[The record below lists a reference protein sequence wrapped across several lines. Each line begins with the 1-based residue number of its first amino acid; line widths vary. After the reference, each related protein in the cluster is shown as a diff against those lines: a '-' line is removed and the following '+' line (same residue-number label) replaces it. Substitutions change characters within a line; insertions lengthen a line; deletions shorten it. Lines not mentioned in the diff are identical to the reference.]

1 MNKPTKTKAF
11 LLFLLFVFTLNA
23 HAQVIDDEKNQNN
36 RENIEQN
43 NNNQDPNE
51 DSEKKHQDNN
61 QTKVNILSIGLAIVV
76 GSFTAMVVVNSLN
89 PKKKKRLRL

>member
-11 LLFLLFVFTLNA
+11 LLLFLLVFTLNA
-23 HAQVIDDEKNQNN
+23 HAQVIDDTKADNNVVNNGQNDNNADANDDMGKN
-36 RENIEQN
+36 R
-43 NNNQDPNE
+43 
-51 DSEKKHQDNN
+51 DNN
-61 QTKVNILSIGLAIVV
+61 QTRVNILSIGLAIVV